1 MFENLQNL
9 VGGLL
14 GGGGNGG
21 VGTLSGPATSAFKK
35 TLTKSELWD
44 TALETAS
51 GKIQCSTTKWT
62 PVGRYQVP
70 AQEVY
75 RAGYGSAA
83 DPDNQ
88 GFMCFQYFDDTAT
101 NSDVEHGLVR
111 IVIRNRAGTKTIVV
125 AEFRTDEFGSL
136 SDRKLKMPL
145 PEQTQLPAV
154 GEDSYIE
161 VQFMPDAAATIVKN
175 AIGTPTGAPK
185 FVPETTLMVLP
196 VTVYQ

>member
-9 VGGLL
+9 MGGLL

-21 VGTLSGPATSAFKK
+21 VSTLSGPATSAFKK

-44 TALETAS
+44 VALETSS
-51 GKIQCSTTKWT
+51 GEIACTTTKWT
-62 PVGRYQVP
+62 PVARYQIP

-75 RAGYGSAA
+75 RVGYGSAA

-101 NSDVEHGLVR
+101 NSKVEHGLVR
-111 IVIRNRAGTKTIVV
+111 IVMRNRAGTKTIVV

-154 GEDSYIE
+154 GEDSYVE
-161 VQFMPDAAATIVKN
+161 VQFKPDADDAIVKE
-175 AIGTPTGAPK
+175 AIGTPTGSPK
-185 FVPETTLMVLP
+185 FAPETTLMVVP